1 MPAPPTDRTAAEL
14 SVTELSVADLVTA
27 AQAGDPRAWE
37 EIVARFGGLVRTVVG
52 SFRLQDADTADAV
65 QNTWLRALERLHT
78 VREPERFGGWL
89 RTTARR
95 ECLALPAVTGREVPE
110 EALTDRLVE
119 TAPGPEA
126 AVLDGEAG
134 RAVRDAVDG
143 LSGRRRRLVDA
154 LFYAESGDYAVVSRL
169 TDMPVGSIGPT
180 RARVLG
186 VLRTTLERTGFGPD
200 ADPPAPAA
208 VPAVPVPARRASA
221 RPRPARPHPVP
232 LRPRPAA
239 PAERRL
245 PLAAG

>member
-1 MPAPPTDRTAAEL
+1 MPAPPTDRT
-14 SVTELSVADLVTA
+14 VTDLVTA
-27 AQAGDPRAWE
+27 AQAGDRRAWE
-37 EIVARFGGLVRTVVG
+37 EVVARFGGLVRAVVG

-65 QNTWLRALERLHT
+65 QSTWLRAVERLHT

-95 ECLALPAVTGREVPE
+95 ECLALPAVTGREVPDE
-110 EALTDRLVE
+110 VLTDRLVE

-126 AVLDGEAG
+126 AVLDEEAG
-134 RAVRDAVDG
+134 RAVRAAVDA

-154 LFYAESGDYAVVSRL
+154 LFYERPGDYAVVARL

-186 VLRTTLERTGFGPD
+186 VLRTTLERTGFGPGA
-200 ADPPAPAA
+200 ADPPAPTAA
-208 VPAVPVPARRASA
+208 PAAIPMVVPVAVPVTVRPAPVG
-221 RPRPARPHPVP
+221 PRPARPRPVP
-232 LRPRPAA
+232 LHPRPAA
-239 PAERRL
+239 AAERRL